1 MAQRTKAGLA
11 EDRFT
16 DTQIEEFKHA
26 FALFDK
32 VIQIII
38 KYHLTYQL
46 SYKIVIKYIN
56 LTVKFFNTLQDGD
69 GTISVVEFGTI
80 LRSLGQNP
88 KESDLKDMMAKVNIH
103 KFKR

>member
-38 KYHLTYQL
+38 KYLLIYQF
-46 SYKIVIKYIN
+46 YKIVIKYIN